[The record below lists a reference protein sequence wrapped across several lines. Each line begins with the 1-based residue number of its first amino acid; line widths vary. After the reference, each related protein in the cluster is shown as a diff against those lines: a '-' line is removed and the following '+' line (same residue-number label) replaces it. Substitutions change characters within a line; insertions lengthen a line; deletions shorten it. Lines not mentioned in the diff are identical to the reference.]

1 VKLISL
7 LFVFLVSFQVSA
19 YTNSE
24 LARGPGDS
32 VIQGGVD
39 ILPWMVAKPF
49 PWDDISGFWKLGDDD
64 GSFVRAKV
72 LSSTSNRKILSLQ
85 VYADGLCSRAYAR
98 GTGYI
103 DITEK
108 NVVRAILVDSQYRYQ
123 MKLGLFNP
131 KDLSMNSNRCS
142 ENVMAVS
149 MQVVGRAEN
158 SRDSSVRPI
167 DASMMET
174 HNMLLKKVTFDPSLG
189 CQK

>member
-1 VKLISL
+1 MKLISL
-7 LFVFLVSFQVSA
+7 LLVFLLVSFEVMAARPQVSC
-19 YTNSE
+19 NSD
-24 LARGPGDS
+24 GS
-32 VIQGGVD
+32 TIQGGVD

-49 PWDDISGFWKLGDDD
+49 PWDDISGFWKLGDDN
-64 GSFVRAKV
+64 GSYVRAKV
-72 LSSTSNRKILSLQ
+72 QSSTSNRKILTLQ
-85 VYADGLCSRAYAR
+85 VYADGLCSRPYAR

-131 KDLSMNSNRCS
+131 RDLSMDVNSCS
-142 ENVMAVS
+142 SNVLAVS
-149 MQVVGRAEN
+149 MQVVGRAAN
-158 SRDSSVRPI
+158 YRDSSIKPI

-189 CQK
+189 CQN

>member
-7 LFVFLVSFQVSA
+7 VFIFLVSFQANAWAGSD
-19 YTNSE
+19 SC
-24 LARGPGDS
+24 GPVNT

-49 PWDDISGFWKLGDDD
+49 PWDDINGFWKLGDDA
-64 GSFVRAKV
+64 GSFVRAQV
-72 LSSTSNRKILSLQ
+72 QSSTSKRKILTLQ
-85 VYADGLCSRAYAR
+85 VYADGLCSRPYAR

-103 DITEK
+103 DVTEK

-131 KDLSMNSNRCS
+131 KDLSMNANLCTG
-142 ENVMAVS
+142 NVMAVS
-149 MQVVGRAEN
+149 MQVVGRSQY

-167 DASMMET
+167 DASVMET